1 MTADHVC
8 TLPARMDCLAQAIAF
23 VEEFC
28 REQQVASNDG
38 LRLVLVVEELFTNT
52 VMHGHGG
59 DSEAPVR
66 VGLSAG
72 SSTLDL
78 TYEDTAPAFDPV
90 DHVARSKSE
99 LENGVSDRPVG
110 HLGIALVVGMAVRV
124 SYLRADGGNRLKL
137 ALPRQG

>member
-8 TLPARMDCLAQAIAF
+8 ALPARMDCLPQAIAF

-28 REQQVASNDG
+28 REQRVAGNDG
-38 LRLVLVVEELFTNT
+38 LRLSLVVEELFTNT

-72 SSTLDL
+72 PSTLDL
-78 TYEDTAPAFDPV
+78 TYEDTAPPFDPI
-90 DHVARSKSE
+90 DHVARSTSD

-110 HLGIALVVGMAVRV
+110 HLGITLVVNMAVRV
-124 SYLRADGGNRLKL
+124 SYVREDGRNRLQV
-137 ALPRQG
+137 ALRRNA